1 MEKIII
7 KNKNYKI
14 NKLKINKKCR
24 NDNNIYCFS
33 VKNNKLNFK
42 FDNKQ
47 FFQIIIIYNLFR
59 NKSNTKS
66 FIALHKLLDNLP
78 Y

>member
-42 FDNKQ
+42 FDNK
-47 FFQIIIIYNLFR
+47 
-59 NKSNTKS
+59 
-66 FIALHKLLDNLP
+66 
-78 Y
+78 